1 MPPPK
6 QDAYTYGEYPRTKS
20 DAFAEKILEIKKS
33 SIPNSGLGVWAK
45 EGIARG
51 TALGRYSGIAM
62 NKEALDA
69 LYGDKLAEYAL
80 TVTCA
85 RQEDCGFDSKGG
97 SKHEPHSII
106 IDAKSNGNWAS
117 RINDG
122 PHSGFSANVAFGDD
136 GTVYVTKNIKGGE
149 ELFADYGSD
158 YW

>member
-1 MPPPK
+1 MKPHV
-6 QDAYTYGEYPRTKS
+6 YGPYPLLKS
-20 DAFAEKILEIKKS
+20 DAFAESILEIKKS
-33 SIPNSGLGVWAK
+33 SIPDSGLGVWAK

-69 LYGDKLAEYAL
+69 LYGDRLAEYAL
-80 TVTCA
+80 TVTCS
-85 RQEDCGFDSKGG
+85 RGVDCGFDFFGG
-97 SKHEPHSII
+97 KLHTPHTIS
-106 IDAKSNGNWAS
+106 IDAKSHGNWAS

-136 GTVYVTKNIKGGE
+136 GTVYVTKNIKTGE